1 MIGQAVCQLL
11 PHGEVGLGLQDA
23 VVALGVEIDDF
34 VDFEETGEEVE
45 SVCVAL
51 VEEGQFSEWGIVHE

>member
-1 MIGQAVCQLL
+1 MVGQAVCQLL

-23 VVALGVEIDDF
+23 VVALGVEIDDI
-34 VDFEETGEEVE
+34 VDLEQTGEEVQ

-51 VEEGQFSEWGIVHE
+51 IEEGQFSEGGVVHE